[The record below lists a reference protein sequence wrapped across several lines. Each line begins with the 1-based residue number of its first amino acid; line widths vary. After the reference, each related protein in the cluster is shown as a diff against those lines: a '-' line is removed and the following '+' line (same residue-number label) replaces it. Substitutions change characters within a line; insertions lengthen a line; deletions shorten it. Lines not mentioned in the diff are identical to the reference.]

1 MIPSPFALPS
11 RIPGR
16 FTAGARSAEQQRP
29 GIVLHYPAPASLAN
43 PDRWRSL
50 EELAAD
56 EARRHAE
63 WAEGLSPD
71 EYLLALVDR
80 AQARMNRVK
89 EVHGDQ

>member
-16 FTAGARSAEQQRP
+16 FTAGARPAEQQRP
-29 GIVLHYPAPASLAN
+29 GSVSHYPTSAPAN
-43 PDRWRSL
+43 PDRFRDL
-50 EELAAD
+50 QDLASD
-56 EARRHAE
+56 EAARHTE
-63 WAEGLSPD
+63 WSEGLTPS

-80 AQARMNRVK
+80 AQARKNRVK